1 MQSPSSSSFSN
12 GFKYHVFLS
21 FRGSDTRYGFIGH
34 LYNALTTKGI
44 RTFIDDEHLQ
54 RGDKIKPSL
63 NKAIEESMI
72 FIPVFSINYASSSFC
87 LDELVHIIKCHKTKG
102 RTILPVFYDV
112 EPTHVRHHTGSY
124 GEHLA
129 KHENSFQTNN
139 ENMERLKQ
147 WKVALNQAANLSGN
161 HFSPG
166 NDYEHNFIENI
177 VKDVYDKINRVPLY
191 VADYLVGLES
201 RISKVNSL
209 LDLKSNDGV
218 CIIGIHGTGGMG
230 KTTLAQVVYNLIADQ
245 FEVLCF
251 LHNVR
256 ENSDKHGLEYLQE
269 KLLNKTIRLKIK
281 FQGVAEGKTFIKD
294 RLSKMKVLLILDDV
308 DKLRQLQCLIGEP
321 DWLGP
326 GSKVIITTSDRHL
339 LASYG
344 VEKTYEVRGLDEREA
359 LELFRWKVHK
369 NKTVDSSY
377 ENILNRA
384 VNYASGL
391 PLAIEVVGSY
401 LAGKKISEWDST
413 LDKYERITPNDIQ
426 SILEISYD
434 ALDEEVKSVFLDI
447 ACCFK
452 DYSLEEIEEI
462 LNAHYGYCI
471 KNHVVVLAE
480 KSLIKIKHDYME
492 KSLIKIKHDYVELH
506 DLIEHM
512 GKEIVRRE
520 SPKEPGERSRLWS
533 RDDIVHVLKE
543 NTGTRKIEIIHLNSP
558 SSEAV
563 VDWNGKAFK
572 KMKNLKTLIIKDGHF
587 SQGARNLPKKLRV
600 LEWKRCPL
608 NSLSFWFLIKN
619 EKFSSE
625 NSSSLRWD
633 LHLRDKNLSEQSV
646 QVVLSLWSN
655 VSIVDL
661 SNNNIRILPS
671 CLNQCQIEVL
681 TLDGCKYLEEIRG
694 IPPNLILF
702 SAKGCK
708 SLTSSCIRMLLNQE
722 LHKAGCPI
730 MTLPSKLMMI
740 PDWFEHQIRGSS
752 ISFWFR
758 KQIPSISCII
768 LLLDPKPSLITF
780 ELKVKLFVNGNKHCL
795 YIPLGLTLGFEDL
808 PSDYTHLFDLIA
820 YNREYYSLL
829 MNKVGQVIL
838 KNEWIHVE
846 VQLIHNHME
855 DRYLRFGNPQI
866 GIHVFKEKETM
877 EADNLKLENFK
888 DSSMQ
893 ARMASSSPTQ
903 IPSAGVDIAAEDQ
916 SLPAVDSL
924 KVAAERIVTSAE

>member
-1 MQSPSSSSFSN
+1 
-12 GFKYHVFLS
+12 
-21 FRGSDTRYGFIGH
+21 
-34 LYNALTTKGI
+34 
-44 RTFIDDEHLQ
+44 
-54 RGDKIKPSL
+54 
-63 NKAIEESMI
+63 
-72 FIPVFSINYASSSFC
+72 
-87 LDELVHIIKCHKTKG
+87 
-102 RTILPVFYDV
+102 
-112 EPTHVRHHTGSY
+112 
-124 GEHLA
+124 
-129 KHENSFQTNN
+129 
-139 ENMERLKQ
+139 MERLKQ

-218 CIIGIHGTGGMG
+218 CIIGIHGTG
-230 KTTLAQVVYNLIADQ
+230 
-245 FEVLCF
+245 
-251 LHNVR
+251 
-256 ENSDKHGLEYLQE
+256 
-269 KLLNKTIRLKIK
+269 
-281 FQGVAEGKTFIKD
+281 
-294 RLSKMKVLLILDDV
+294 
-308 DKLRQLQCLIGEP
+308 
-321 DWLGP
+321 
-326 GSKVIITTSDRHL
+326 
-339 LASYG
+339 
-344 VEKTYEVRGLDEREA
+344 
-359 LELFRWKVHK
+359 
-369 NKTVDSSY
+369 
-377 ENILNRA
+377 
-384 VNYASGL
+384 
-391 PLAIEVVGSY
+391 
-401 LAGKKISEWDST
+401 
-413 LDKYERITPNDIQ
+413 
-426 SILEISYD
+426 
-434 ALDEEVKSVFLDI
+434 
-447 ACCFK
+447 
-452 DYSLEEIEEI
+452 
-462 LNAHYGYCI
+462 
-471 KNHVVVLAE
+471 
-480 KSLIKIKHDYME
+480 
-492 KSLIKIKHDYVELH
+492 
-506 DLIEHM
+506 EHM

-608 NSLSFWFLIKN
+608 NSLSFWFLIKKFENMVLLTVNCCKYLIDIPNVLALQNLKKFSFRNCDNLVTIHKSVGHLNKLEILDAYGCKKLESFPPLRLSCLKQLELSMCTSLKNFPKLLCKMKNIKTISLHNIPIRKLPSSFKNLSELHELSIDGCRKLKYSSKIFMMPNLKLFSAVGCSLLMEKQN